1 MCCWLIWR
9 HSLYRWISIGAVE
22 LFLGGTRVR
31 TQCFENLTREFSNRF
46 FVIDGLTSSEE
57 MQFVSLFVFFPQLF
71 FVRLVI
77 VAEWKP
83 VCIFVGECDSVL
95 RVQNLFELPHILRL
109 IS

>member
-1 MCCWLIWR
+1 
-9 HSLYRWISIGAVE
+9 
-22 LFLGGTRVR
+22 
-31 TQCFENLTREFSNRF
+31 
-46 FVIDGLTSSEE
+46 
-57 MQFVSLFVFFPQLF
+57 MQVVSLFVFFHRLF

-83 VCIFVGECDSVL
+83 VCIFVGECYSVL